1 VIGMAA
7 TAPLIER
14 IPVGNLSPRTGFIIS
29 LLLHLLIL
37 VGIPL
42 LLKLTERTVSFER
55 PSTFQLVTAQPS
67 LSPVM
72 PKAQTTHKKA
82 AKKVLH
88 ERTAPKNGA
97 KSLAKEKETSE
108 TVDELASILNELPKA
123 TSVATIGEF
132 KYSWY
137 LENVSQKIARY
148 WNPPSGGSSLQVV
161 IAFTIHRDGSISDP
175 IISKGSGDGS
185 LDNLALR
192 AVKLA
197 APLGTLPPGFPSDN
211 LELTCTLIPTRN

>member
-7 TAPLIER
+7 AASSIDR
-14 IPVGNLSPRTGFIIS
+14 IPEGNLSPRTGFIIS

-55 PSTFQLVTAQPS
+55 PSTFQLVTAPPS

-72 PKAQTTHKKA
+72 STARTAHKKIPKEILPKRA
-82 AKKVLH
+82 FPKSEAK
-88 ERTAPKNGA
+88 P
-97 KSLAKEKETSE
+97 LAKEKETSE
-108 TVDELASILNELPKA
+108 TVDELASILDELPKA
-123 TSVATIGEF
+123 ASVATVGEF
-132 KYSWY
+132 KYTWY
-137 LENVSQKIARY
+137 LDNVTRKISRY
-148 WNPPSGGSSLQVV
+148 WNPPSGNSALSVLVS
-161 IAFTIHRDGSISDP
+161 FTIHRDGSISDP

-192 AVKLA
+192 AIKLA
-197 APLGTLPPGFPSDN
+197 APFGTLPPGFSSDN